1 MRGKPSGHGFMR
13 NGILLGFEQF
23 LITLTHRLARP
34 LAVVCAVA

>member
-23 LITLTHRLARP
+23 TLTHRLARP